1 MAVGLVDV
9 VQAILNG
16 VLQGGFFA
24 LAAIGLS
31 LIYGVQK
38 ILNIG
43 HGALMVL
50 AAFITIQFSIVLT
63 PRLHLNPLLSL
74 PLDFVIMALVGVVAY
89 FALIYKTENKGF
101 EGPLLATFGLSVFL
115 EYVISSGLVLPLP
128 SGALTLIPSI
138 DPSHGNGA
146 EAENQAY
153 SGSSIHLGALY
164 VQEPQL
170 IAFIIAIIVIPML
183 HFFLSRTY
191 YGNSIRATAQDWE
204 AAEFS
209 GVDIRRSR
217 ILSFSIGAG
226 LAGLGGG
233 MYAFTNSITANAADV
248 SLLPIVLAI
257 IILGGVGSILGTLFG
272 GLIVGLIISIS
283 DFVALEVLTKYS
295 FPSDFGLL
303 LTYLI
308 FLAVLMVKP
317 TGLFG
322 RFGK

>member
-1 MAVGLVDV
+1 MAIGSVDI
-9 VQAILNG
+9 VQALLNG
-16 VLQGGFFA
+16 LLQGGFFA

-38 ILNIG
+38 ILNIA

-50 AAFITIQFSIVLT
+50 AAFITIQFSILVT
-63 PRLHLNPLLSL
+63 PRLHLDPLLSL
-74 PLDFVIMALVGVVAY
+74 PLDFVILALVGVAAY

-115 EYVISSGLVLPLP
+115 EYVISSGLVIPLP
-128 SGALTLIPSI
+128 GGGLTLIPSI
-138 DPSHGNGA
+138 DPSYGNGA
-146 EAENQAY
+146 QAQNQDY
-153 SGSSIHLGALY
+153 SGSALHFGSIY
-164 VQEPQL
+164 IQEPQL
-170 IAFIIAIIVIPML
+170 IAFVIAIAIIPL
-183 HFFLSRTY
+183 LQLFLSRTY
-191 YGNSIRATAQDWE
+191 YGNAIRATAQDWE

-209 GVDIRRSR
+209 GVDIRRAR
-217 ILSFSIGAG
+217 ILSFSLGAG
-226 LAGLGGG
+226 LAGLAGG
-233 MYAFTNSITANAADV
+233 MFAFTNTITATEADV

-272 GLIVGLIISIS
+272 GLIVGLIISMS

-295 FPSDFGLL
+295 FPADVGLL

-308 FLAVLMVKP
+308 FLAVLMIRP

>member
-1 MAVGLVDV
+1 MAVGAIDV
-9 VQAILNG
+9 AQTLLNG
-16 VLQGGFFA
+16 LLQGGFFA

-50 AAFITIQFSIVLT
+50 AAFITIQFSIVVT
-63 PRLHLNPLLSL
+63 PRLHLDPLWSL
-74 PLDFVIMALVGVVAY
+74 PFDFVIMALVGIVAY

-115 EYVISSGLVLPLP
+115 EYVISSGLVIPLP
-128 SGALTLIPSI
+128 GGALTLIPSI
-138 DPSHGNGA
+138 DPSYGNGA
-146 EAENQAY
+146 QPQNQNY
-153 SGSSIHLGALY
+153 SSTALHLGALY

-170 IAFIIAIIVIPML
+170 IAFLIAIIIIPAL
-183 HFFLSRTY
+183 QIFLSRTY
-191 YGNSIRATAQDWE
+191 SGNAIRATAQDWE

-209 GVDIRRSR
+209 GIDIRRAR

-226 LAGLGGG
+226 LAGVAGG
-233 MYAFTNSITANAADV
+233 MFAFTNTITATEADT

-257 IILGGVGSILGTLFG
+257 IVLGGVGSILGTLFG
-272 GLIVGLIISIS
+272 GLIVGLIISVS
-283 DFVALEVLTKYS
+283 DFIALEVLTKYS

-308 FLAVLMVKP
+308 FLAVLMIKP

>member
-1 MAVGLVDV
+1 MGSIV
-9 VQAILNG
+9 VELIQAILNG
-16 VLQGGFFA
+16 LFQGGFFA
-24 LAAIGLS
+24 LAAVGLS

-50 AAFITIQFSIVLT
+50 AAFITIQFSILLT
-63 PRLHLNPLLSL
+63 PQLHIDPLWSL
-74 PLDFVIMALVGVVAY
+74 PLDFAIMAVVGVVVY

-115 EYVISSGLVLPLP
+115 EYVISSGLVIPF
-128 SGALTLIPSI
+128 GAHTLTLIPSI
-138 DPSHGNGA
+138 DPSYGNGA
-146 EAENQAY
+146 QAENQHY
-153 SGSSIHLGALY
+153 SGNSIFVGPLY
-164 VQEPQL
+164 IQEPQL
-170 IAFIIAIIVIPML
+170 IAFVIAVLVIPAL

-191 YGNSIRATAQDWE
+191 YGNAIRATAQDWE

-209 GVDIRRSR
+209 GINIVKTRVMA
-217 ILSFSIGAG
+217 FSIGAG
-226 LAGLGGG
+226 LAGLAGG
-233 MYAFTNSITANAADV
+233 MYAFTNTITATEADT

-283 DFVALEVLTKYS
+283 DFAALSVLTQYN
-295 FPSDFGLL
+295 FPADFGLL

-308 FLAVLMVKP
+308 FLAVMMVKP
-317 TGLFG
+317 TGLLG
-322 RFGK
+322 GFGK